1 MTAAGSSETAMSEK
15 EANGIRKFLLGIAA
29 AVVGSAILQ
38 AATLIYWIGGA
49 SVRIARN
56 ETDIAGVVRAIKD
69 CCP

>member
-1 MTAAGSSETAMSEK
+1 MSEK
-15 EANGIRKFLLGIAA
+15 EANGIRKYLLGIAA

-49 SVRIARN
+49 DVRIGRN
-56 ETDIAGVVRAIKD
+56 EIDIAGVVQAIKD